1 MKKKIA
7 IIGAGIAGLTL
18 ANLIKKNSDSDFE
31 FMLYEK
37 EESLSL
43 DEGFGIQL
51 ATNSVSI
58 LNKIDFQKINSENI
72 FHPKNIDFFTVKNE
86 KICDLEISKLNT
98 EYSKYTT
105 LKRSTLIEF
114 LKDEIYTQHLRFGKR
129 IEKVTELKNKVLI
142 KFDDNTND
150 LVDYVVG
157 ADGIFS
163 NTRSFFEKKK
173 NQPLFKKAIAV
184 RLVFKKKHNLNINEN
199 NISLFMGSN
208 LHLVIYPINKKN
220 EFNLVCIIRDKK
232 YDPDNVKSL
241 IEKKLLTQNPNLKDL
256 FKSDLKSWP
265 LYSTPQIL
273 PSSNKKVFYIGDA
286 FNGFLPSL
294 AQGASQSIESAY
306 ELFNLIKNQNPDA
319 SNVYFKTRSA
329 RAKIIRRRSNFNFF
343 AFHFS
348 SFVMQKIRNFFLKFL
363 VKRKVFINSYLGKV
377 YKN

>member
-18 ANLIKKNSDSDFE
+18 ANLIKKNSDFE

-43 DEGFGIQL
+43 DDGFGIQL

-58 LNKIDFQKINSENI
+58 LNKIDFQKINSKYI
-72 FHPKNIDFFTVKNE
+72 FHPKAIDFFTIKNE
-86 KICDLEISKLNT
+86 KICDLEISKFNS

-114 LKDEIYTQHLRFGKR
+114 LKNEIYTQHLRFGKR
-129 IEKVTELKNKVLI
+129 IKEVAELKGKVLI
-142 KFDDNTND
+142 KFHDNTND

-163 NTRSFFEKKK
+163 NTRSFFENKS
-173 NQPLFKKAIAV
+173 NQPSFKKAIAI
-184 RLVFKKKHNLNINEN
+184 RSILNTKHNLDIKEK

-208 LHLVIYPINKKN
+208 LHLVIYPINQKN
-220 EFNLVCIIRDKK
+220 ELNLVCIIRDKK
-232 YDPDNVKSL
+232 YDPDKIKSL
-241 IEKKLLTQNPNLKDL
+241 IERKLLTQNPNLKDL
-256 FKSDLKSWP
+256 FKGDLKSWP
-265 LYSTPQIL
+265 LYSTSKAV
-273 PSSNKKVFYIGDA
+273 PSSNNKVFYIGDA
-286 FNGFLPSL
+286 FNGFLPTL
-294 AQGASQSIESAY
+294 AQGGGQSIESAY
-306 ELFNLIKNQNPDA
+306 ELFNLIKDENLDA
-319 SNVYFKTRSA
+319 SNIYFQKRLERT
-329 RAKIIRRRSNFNFF
+329 KVVRRRSNFHFF

-348 SFVMQKIRNFFLKFL
+348 SSVMQKIRNFFLKFL
-363 VKRKVFINSYLGKV
+363 VKRESFINSYLGKV